1 MQINYTPHAA
11 QMEIHRARDAR
22 FRTVCTG
29 RRFGKTLCMAA
40 ELLDRGGGE
49 IGGDYGWVAP
59 TYGVAERGVEAFRTI
74 APDFVRVVGRMPT
87 RVEFEGVAGPCR
99 VWMLSADNPDSI
111 RGFGFHGLVIDE
123 AAAVPVD
130 VWNYALRPTLAQTLG
145 WGVFIS
151 TPAGRNWFND
161 MFTRGVERQAGFKS
175 FTFPS
180 NVSPYFPA
188 KEWEEARATL
198 PEDVFR
204 QEYVAEFL
212 EDSAGVFRGVDGCLI
227 QGETLNAQRSTL
239 NSQVIVGCDIAKHTD
254 WTVLIAMDAKTG
266 LCLEMERF
274 NQLDWPLQKE
284 RIAGFVRRWNACLV
298 MDATGVGDP
307 VYDDLR
313 RVLPRVEGFKIT
325 AQTKRELV
333 QGLMVAVEQ
342 RRVAWPAATRQG
354 GVRSEELGVGET
366 LNDER
371 RTSNAEVAT
380 WEVLTAEMRRYEY
393 DIGPTGQVSYAA
405 PSGYHDDCVMALA
418 LGVWGCRTYGVEPGR
433 MLRLCEG
440 LRCESG
446 RERAVTLA

>member
-1 MQINYTPHAA
+1 ML
-11 QMEIHRARDAR
+11 
-22 FRTVCTG
+22 FRSVCTG

-87 RVEFEGVAGPCR
+87 RVEFEGAAGPCR

-151 TPAGRNWFND
+151 TPAGRNWFYD
-161 MFTRGVERQAGFKS
+161 MFTRGVERQEGFRS

-188 KEWEEARATL
+188 KEWTEAKATL

-204 QEYVAEFL
+204 QEYMAEFL
-212 EDSAGVFRGVDGCLI
+212 EDSAGVFRGVDACLVVDADADAGL
-227 QGETLNAQRSTL
+227 QPRPHN
-239 NSQVIVGCDIAKHTD
+239 VIVGCDIAKHTD

-266 LCLEMERF
+266 LCLEMDRF

-284 RIAGFVRRWNACLV
+284 RIAGFVRRWNALLV

-307 VYDDLR
+307 VFDDLR
-313 RVLPRVEGFKIT
+313 RVLPHVEGFKIT

-342 RRVAWPAATRQG
+342 RRVMWPMGKGRNG
-354 GVRSEELGVGET
+354 ISESSAISSCG
-366 LNDER
+366 D
-371 RTSNAEVAT
+371 

-393 DIGPTGQVSYAA
+393 EIGPTGQISYAA

-418 LGVWGCRTYGVEPGR
+418 LAVWGCRTYGVEPGR
-433 MLRLCEG
+433 MMRLGYDRG
-440 LRCESG
+440 LRADAGG
-446 RERAVTLA
+446 RRTVTLA